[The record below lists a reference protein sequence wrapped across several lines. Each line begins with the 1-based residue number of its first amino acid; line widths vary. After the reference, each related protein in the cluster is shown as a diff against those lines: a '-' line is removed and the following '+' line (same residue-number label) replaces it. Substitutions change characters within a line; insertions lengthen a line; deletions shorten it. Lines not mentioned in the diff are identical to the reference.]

1 MIHIYYLDEIS
12 MVSSVKLA
20 QIHLRLNEI
29 FAVSRNSRSTF
40 GNMNIVLFGD
50 LLQVIINQNNSHIS

>member
-1 MIHIYYLDEIS
+1 

-29 FAVSRNSRSTF
+29 FAVSRNSKSTF
-40 GNMNIVLFGD
+40 GNINIVLFGD
-50 LLQVIINQNNSHIS
+50 LLQVIINQYKNHIS